1 MAISDYEPHEAA
13 AIVLDYKLEELNEG
27 QIEQISHNMLI
38 DKVCEEY
45 PEIHMQAN
53 VPCKSIAFQSLQR
66 KVS

>member
-13 AIVLDYKLEELNEG
+13 AIVLDYKLGRVKRRANSK
-27 QIEQISHNMLI
+27 ISHNMLI

-45 PEIHMQAN
+45 QKFTCKGD